1 MLARSLL
8 TILMGCLVSIATNAG
23 PKTDYM
29 IHCMGCH
36 AMNGQGMPPEVP
48 AFDSTLG
55 DIVGRPGGRAYLIQV
70 IGESLSNGNACAP
83 WLRDACEGA
92 KPV

>member
-1 MLARSLL
+1 MMFMLARSLL
-8 TILMGCLVSIATNAG
+8 TILIGCLVSIAINAS

-48 AFDSTLG
+48 RTENVVPVWDG
-55 DIVGRPGGRAYLIQV
+55 DLAGR
-70 IGESLSNGNACAP
+70 GEGDR
-83 WLRDACEGA
+83 RD
-92 KPV
+92 